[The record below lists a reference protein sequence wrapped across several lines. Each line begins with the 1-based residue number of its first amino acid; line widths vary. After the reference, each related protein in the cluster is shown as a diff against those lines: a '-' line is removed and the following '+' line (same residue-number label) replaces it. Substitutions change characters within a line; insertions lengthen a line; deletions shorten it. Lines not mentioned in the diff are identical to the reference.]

1 MQRYRTTTRVGLNSV
16 PCKSTIAA
24 ILGSIGMFGFFLTQI
39 TVFMYAFYLLGIGL
53 YTIDNV
59 NKVYFVALY
68 SIMML
73 AFTMVKGDE
82 AAAQRAIPK
91 ILKLIQRVP
100 SIDIDDESGENLT
113 KEVAAG
119 AIEFKDI
126 VFRYPSRPDVPVLK
140 GISLTVSPGQTV
152 ALVGASGSGKST
164 IVSLLERFYDPMD
177 GTITIGGR
185 DITSMPIKSLREHLG
200 IVTQEPVLFGTS
212 IKSNIRYGSSK
223 QVSDEEIAIAAKKAN
238 ISKFVEELPDK
249 YETTVGS
256 RGSQLSGGQKQ
267 RVAIARAV
275 IREPSVLLLDEAT
288 SALDTESEA
297 VVQGALDNL
306 MKNCTTIVIAHRL
319 STIQNADCIYVIDS
333 GKVVDHGNHQTL
345 LGSDCEIYRQLVEKQ
360 MVKGS

>member
-1 MQRYRTTTRVGLNSV
+1 MFHYQATTF
-16 PCKSTIAA
+16 A
-24 ILGSIGMFGFFLTQI
+24 
-39 TVFMYAFYLLGIGL
+39 YAFYLIGIGM
-53 YTIDNV
+53 YTIDAV
-59 NKVYFVALY
+59 NKVFFVSLY
-68 SIMML
+68 SVMML
-73 AFTMVKGDE
+73 AWSMGMSGDT
-82 AAAQRAIPK
+82 AAAQTAGPK
-91 ILKLIQRVP
+91 ILKLINRQP
-100 SIDIDDESGENLT
+100 EIDVYDESGDKLD
-113 KEVAAG
+113 KETAAG
-119 AIEFKDI
+119 VIEFKDI
-126 VFRYPSRPDVPVLK
+126 VFRYPTRPNVPVLQ
-140 GISLTVSPGQTV
+140 GISFKVLPRQTV

-164 IVSLLERFYDPMD
+164 VVSLLERFYDPIE

-288 SALDTESEA
+288 
-297 VVQGALDNL
+297 
-306 MKNCTTIVIAHRL
+306 
-319 STIQNADCIYVIDS
+319 
-333 GKVVDHGNHQTL
+333 
-345 LGSDCEIYRQLVEKQ
+345 
-360 MVKGS
+360 